1 MNSVLSNQNLTQ
13 RLAIP
18 KSKHPCCSKN
28 CNLKPH
34 NYSNACI
41 TNLQNKTFKSVM
53 NNLSSMNTQTNIK
66 AVKNNFVNSNS
77 NESNSTS
84 KKKGNF
90 KINKDNESFLVNS
103 SLFKTSLLAKRNLYN
118 EKLKNEALSKFSK
131 GNNIN
136 IHCLKS
142 KNDTIN
148 VREILAFKER
158 SRCYNSSVKSSSNK
172 NFDSNNKDNKTKGG
186 ITEILHDDLFTEEEM
201 KGNGDSVFNTIDL
214 MNITKKNN
222 NLIFQSS
229 HKKPRGSRSKK
240 ASRNFSRHNG
250 YFEENIEI
258 QGNILRATNNIKEN
272 VSTTQTFEKKGN
284 SIIINNNNN
293 YYINQINDKSKQ
305 DLKIVEEGNFE
316 FCNNYHNTAQKK
328 NKNSETITNVN
339 ESYCHTTSKK
349 KNPFIIN
356 LDLEYENQNDLRE
369 KFCFKKL
376 QSFKD
381 WQYYGKDFK
390 KQLFVDQQIH
400 RRTKISQMFQNEFNK
415 ISEKMRSKMVDW
427 IIEVL
432 HNYKTS
438 ENTFFLTIELM
449 DAYITNN
456 SAKVI
461 TPSDLHLI
469 GCTCM
474 FLASKIH
481 DIRPLKLKTVHE
493 KISHEKLQI
502 SEIKDQ
508 ELEILRVLK
517 FHVNLPTIL
526 DYSNIYCF
534 ELFNCLNNWKFEK
547 ELLSCDSN
555 CAVCHKISNC
565 NEESNKEMD
574 KNNFNLINKIIN
586 PSNYK
591 YDISFIHLFKSVLI
605 YIQKLICHEYKLMC
619 EFPSILASGS
629 IIVTF
634 KICEQITN
642 CTYLN
647 SGIIDFLEGIS
658 EISNYEL
665 ILISQNIL
673 KFSQEFD
680 EQHKELE
687 NLRKIHVSEI
697 TSFIVTKED

>member
-1 MNSVLSNQNLTQ
+1 MNSVISNQNLTH

-34 NYSNACI
+34 NYSNACL
-41 TNLQNKTFKSVM
+41 TNLQNKTFKTVM
-53 NNLSSMNTQTNIK
+53 NNLNTQNNQTNL
-66 AVKNNFVNSNS
+66 KNNQNNNLTTNS

-131 GNNIN
+131 GSHNPIN
-136 IHCLKS
+136 VNYLKT
-142 KNDTIN
+142 KNDNIN
-148 VREILAFKER
+148 VRNILAFKER

-172 NFDSNNKDNKTKGG
+172 NFSTNKKTG

-201 KGNGDSVFNTIDL
+201 NRKESVFNTLDL

-229 HKKPRGSRSKK
+229 HKKIRGSRSKK
-240 ASRNFSRHNG
+240 ASRNFSRQNC
-250 YFEENIEI
+250 YFEENNEVK
-258 QGNILRATNNIKEN
+258 GNILRATNNVKEN
-272 VSTTQTFEKKGN
+272 ISSTQTFEKKGN

-293 YYINQINDKSKQ
+293 YYINQINDKTKQ
-305 DLKIVEEGNFE
+305 DLKIVEGGNFE
-316 FCNNYHNTAQKK
+316 FCNNYYNTAQKK
-328 NKNSETITNVN
+328 TRSNEKIDNIN
-339 ESYCHTTSKK
+339 ESFSNTTTKK
-349 KNPFIIN
+349 KNPFIAN
-356 LDLEYENQNDLRE
+356 LDLEYDNQNELRE

-432 HNYKTS
+432 FNYKTS

-456 SAKVI
+456 SSKVI

-481 DIRPLKLKTVHE
+481 DIRPLKLKIVHE

-502 SEIKDQ
+502 SEIKEQ
-508 ELEILRVLK
+508 ELEILRTLK

-534 ELFNCLNNWKFEK
+534 ELFNCLNSWKFEK
-547 ELLSCDSN
+547 ELLSCDTN
-555 CAVCHKISNC
+555 CSICSKIANC
-565 NEESNKEMD
+565 NEETIKENE

-619 EFPSILASGS
+619 EYPSVLASGS

-634 KICEQITN
+634 KICEQITS
-642 CTYLN
+642 CSYLN
-647 SGIIDFLEGIS
+647 SGIIDFLENIS

-687 NLRKIHVSEI
+687 NLKKIHVSEI
-697 TSFIVTKED
+697 TSFIVAKED